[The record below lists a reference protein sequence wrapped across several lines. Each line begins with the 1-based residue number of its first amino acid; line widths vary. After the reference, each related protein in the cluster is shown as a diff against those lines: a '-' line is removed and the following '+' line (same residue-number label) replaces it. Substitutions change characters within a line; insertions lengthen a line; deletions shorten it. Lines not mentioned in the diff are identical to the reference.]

1 MNYRDFSD
9 TDIKFSE
16 VGLGTWQ
23 IGGSWGDV
31 NQDEAVKILQTA
43 ADNGVT
49 FFDTADVY
57 GDGKSETF
65 IGEFL
70 KTTDKKIF
78 VATKLGRNSNPGW
91 PDNFNLDVMRT
102 HAKASADRLGVEDIE
117 LMQLH
122 SLPTE
127 VLREGKVF
135 DNLRILQSE
144 GLIKN
149 FGVSVESDEDAL
161 ICLEQD
167 GLKSLQMI
175 FNIFRQ
181 KPITEVFDLAKAK
194 NVAIIVRLPLASGLL
209 TGKMNVNAHFDATDH
224 RNFNRDGQSFNV
236 GETFAGLP
244 FEKGVELADELK
256 TMLPEGM
263 TMPQMALR
271 WILDFDA
278 VTAIIPGASR
288 ADQVLSNVSVSD
300 LPPLSPELHAQLT
313 DWYENKVKQFIRGK
327 Y

>member
-1 MNYRDFSD
+1 MNYRQFSD
-9 TDIKFSE
+9 AGAKVSE

-31 NQDEAVKILQTA
+31 SQDEAIKILQTA
-43 ADNGVT
+43 VDNGVT

-57 GDGKSETF
+57 GDGRSEKL

-70 KTTDKKIF
+70 KTSNKQVF
-78 VATKLGRNSNPGW
+78 VATKLGRGNTPGW
-91 PDNFNLDVMRT
+91 PDNFTLDVMRR
-102 HAKASADRLGVEDIE
+102 HAKASASRLGVNIIDLI
-117 LMQLH
+117 QLH

-127 VLREGKVF
+127 VLREGLVF
-135 DNLRILQSE
+135 DNLRALQSE
-144 GLIKN
+144 GIIRD
-149 FGVSVESDEDAL
+149 FGASVESDEDAL

-167 GLKSLQMI
+167 GLKSLQII

-181 KPITEVFDLAKAK
+181 KPINEVFAKAKSK

-209 TGKMNVNAHFDATDH
+209 SGKMSKDTHFSANDH
-224 RNFNRDGQSFNV
+224 RNFNRDGQAFNV

-263 TMPQMALR
+263 TVPQMALR

-278 VTAIIPGASR
+278 VTTIIPGASR
-288 ADQVLSNVSVSD
+288 AEQIESNTTASSLSP
-300 LPPLSPELHAQLT
+300 LPPDLHAKLT
-313 DWYENKVKQFIRGK
+313 EWYETKVAQYIRGK

>member
-91 PDNFNLDVMRT
+91 PDNFNLDVMRA
-102 HAKASADRLGVEDIE
+102 HAKASADRLGVDTIE
-117 LMQLH
+117 LIQLH

-209 TGKMNVNAHFDATDH
+209 TGKMNVNTHFDATDH
-224 RNFNRDGQSFNV
+224 RNFNRDGQAFNV

-278 VTAIIPGASR
+278 VTTIIPGASR
-288 ADQVLSNVSVSD
+288 AEQVLSNVSASD
-300 LPPLSPELHAQLT
+300 LPPLSLELHAQLT
-313 DWYENKVKQFIRGK
+313 DWYETKVAQFIRGK